1 MKKAKSDIE
10 NDAQFNTDKS
20 SLQNEVDGKDKDGK
34 VITPKFED
42 TPEFNN
48 AAGSSAA
55 NAYVKALADAK
66 KVLADK
72 NSTQK
77 QVDEALKALQ
87 DAKKAISQFSTDKS
101 KLRNEVEGKDSD
113 GNIITPKFNESAEYK
128 NAEAKANATPADE
141 DAKKDLENYTNAL
154 NEANS
159 VLNDSSASQSAVD
172 AALKR
177 LQEAKKK
184 IADSNKTDKSKLQ
197 SEADGDADFRKSPYF
212 IIGSRSDISEYEK
225 ALAEAKS
232 VLNDPNATQA
242 EVDEALKRLAAAKN
256 KINNPFGRGGNGSG
270 SESGADFGSD
280 SGNSFGYSYGNGYG
294 HVYDSDGLGD
304 SSNGSA
310 DKSAL
315 RAEVAEA
322 ENINAGNA
330 NSADANAYFDALSNA
345 RRVLNDPNATQAQ
358 VDAALRKLQAAKAA
372 LLNSL
377 SGASGHKIAKTGAA
391 TGLFAGFAVIFAGL
405 GAAGVASRR
414 RKHSKE

>member
-1 MKKAKSDIE
+1 M
-10 NDAQFNTDKS
+10 
-20 SLQNEVDGKDKDGK
+20 
-34 VITPKFED
+34 
-42 TPEFNN
+42 
-48 AAGSSAA
+48 
-55 NAYVKALADAK
+55 
-66 KVLADK
+66 
-72 NSTQK
+72 
-77 QVDEALKALQ
+77 
-87 DAKKAISQFSTDKS
+87 
-101 KLRNEVEGKDSD
+101 
-113 GNIITPKFNESAEYK
+113 
-128 NAEAKANATPADE
+128 
-141 DAKKDLENYTNAL
+141 
-154 NEANS
+154 
-159 VLNDSSASQSAVD
+159 
-172 AALKR
+172 
-177 LQEAKKK
+177 
-184 IADSNKTDKSKLQ
+184 
-197 SEADGDADFRKSPYF
+197 
-212 IIGSRSDISEYEK
+212 
-225 ALAEAKS
+225 
-232 VLNDPNATQA
+232 LNDPNATQA
-242 EVDEALKRLAAAKN
+242 QVDAALKRLAAAKN

-330 NSADANAYFDALSNA
+330 NSAGSEAVAYRQALAEAKS
-345 RRVLNDPNATQAQ
+345 VLNDPNATQAQ

-377 SGASGHKIAKTGAA
+377 SGASGHKIAKTGAV